1 MIFTE
6 VSKNT
11 GQAVSHVTN
20 LCKLA
25 GHVQFLAVAVVA
37 VWAIF
42 ANLQIAAA
50 DSGAVQLL
58 QPSLPDTPA
67 RDEAFLSDLVTAG
80 LRVTDVHVAIAGG
93 RDVCAFLAAGR
104 SALEAVEQGQQNNP
118 TMTRED
124 ERSYTRTGSLVGKC
138 GQNVGTAPY
147 RMD

>member
-42 ANLQIAAA
+42 ANLQIAA

-124 ERSYTRTGSLVGKC
+124 ERSYVNAAITVWCPRQAGLYPL
-138 GQNVGTAPY
+138 A
-147 RMD
+147 

>member
-58 QPSLPDTPA
+58 QPSLPDIPA

-80 LRVTDVHVAIAGG
+80 LRVTDVHVVIAGG
-93 RDVCAFLAAGR
+93 RDVCAFLPLDVAPLTPSSRA
-104 SALEAVEQGQQNNP
+104 S
-118 TMTRED
+118 
-124 ERSYTRTGSLVGKC
+124 RT
-138 GQNVGTAPY
+138 TP
-147 RMD
+147 R